1 MPALLS
7 RSLLSRG
14 DLRLFLSN
22 DEGYS
27 QDAYDVRWTVY
38 DLSGN
43 AVSGYRLPATRST
56 TGEYYAP
63 WYSDVSQGNYEIE
76 WAYWPDP
83 TSEPVLKREKLYV
96 VDPGAW
102 PNRIAPKVQPAPGGL
117 AYWIGSQLGR
127 GDLPLFLTD
136 ESGLPAAAYACYWT
150 IYDLNGIPASERS
163 GGVLAA
169 PGEYYA
175 PLLVNLTPGR
185 YSIVW
190 EFTRSVDS
198 PFESATLDFQVLG
211 PYIASC
217 GFPVGSSCSTTAR
230 ETKASGLSCAVIP
243 SSIICGVIQSVSHS
257 SFTIQSIPVVA
268 QAPSSCCV
276 SVDIPR
282 TIHYAQSTLPAG
294 GAFTS
299 QLPFP
304 MPLGTKRITFYI
316 TYTRGAPGGYG
327 TFRLMWGNGVEEV
340 QETVIDTDLFIS
352 QPVGAQN
359 LLLQD
364 LDGPVPTDGYPIS
377 FTVYASVPGGA
388 THVRLLAAERGMTA
402 LPGTIKIVLT
412 GSG

>member
-27 QDAYDVRWTVY
+27 QDAFEVRWTIY
-38 DLSGN
+38 DLSGK

-76 WAYWPDP
+76 WAYWVEPG
-83 TSEPVLKREKLYV
+83 SEPVLKREKLYV

-102 PNRIAPKVQPAPGGL
+102 PNQLAPKVVPAPGGL
-117 AYWIGSQLGR
+117 AYWMGMQLGR
-127 GDLPLFLTD
+127 GDLPLFLLD
-136 ESGLPAAAYACYWT
+136 ENGLPATAYACYWT
-150 IYDLNGIPASERS
+150 IYDVRGVPASDRS
-163 GGVLAA
+163 NGVLAA

-175 PLLVNLTPGR
+175 PLLVNLTPGQ
-185 YSIVW
+185 YTVIW
-190 EFTRSVDS
+190 EFSRSAES
-198 PFESATLDFQVLG
+198 PLESASLNFSVLG
-211 PYIASC
+211 PYISSC
-217 GFPVGSSCSTTAR
+217 RYPTGTACSVQPRMTQSSASSCS
-230 ETKASGLSCAVIP
+230 VIP
-243 SSIICGVIQSVSHS
+243 SSIICGVVQSLSHS

-268 QAPSSCCV
+268 QAPSTCCV

-282 TIHYAQSTLPAG
+282 TVHYAQSALPAG

-304 MPLGTKRITFYI
+304 MPLGTKRVTFYI
-316 TYTRGAPGGYG
+316 TYTRAVPGGYAV
-327 TFRLMWGNGVEEV
+327 FRLMWGNGTEEV
-340 QETVIDTDLFIS
+340 QETVIDTDLYIT
-352 QPVGAQN
+352 QPVGTQS

-364 LDGPVPTDGYPIS
+364 LEGPVPVDGSPVS

-388 THVRLLAAERGMTA
+388 THVRLLAAERGMPGV
-402 LPGTIKIVLT
+402 PGTIKIVLT